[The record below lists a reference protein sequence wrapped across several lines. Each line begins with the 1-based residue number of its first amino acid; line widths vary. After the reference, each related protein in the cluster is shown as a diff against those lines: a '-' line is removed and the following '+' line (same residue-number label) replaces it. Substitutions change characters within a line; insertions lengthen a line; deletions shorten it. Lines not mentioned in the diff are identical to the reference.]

1 MKHYERNSPEAV
13 SRILAMMM
21 ITDAKL
27 DDREVE
33 VLDQLRAFD
42 IIGISRAEF
51 SQVVEDYCGELLGAG
66 SASGRVRL
74 VDKERIDRI
83 IDLVDDHATRVNTCG
98 MILNIAN
105 ADGNLHESELA
116 VFGYVLERWGMT
128 LESLERDLT
137 HH

>member
-1 MKHYERNSPEAV
+1 MKHYERNSPEAI

-42 IIGISRAEF
+42 IIGISRAAF

-105 ADGNLHESELA
+105 ADGKLHDSELA